1 MVIIFGENNKVEN
14 IGILTGEEAQAYVYF
29 LKEERKRHI
38 ENIDEATKI
47 IRGAKDPHSILTRI
61 GKKFV
66 NACVELWQ
74 SAIKRHEEDIKAI
87 DVLVTTLKGFYGI

>member
-14 IGILTGEEAQAYVYF
+14 IGILTIEEAEAYVCF
-29 LKEERKRHI
+29 LEWERERHEGEITLSETDIVDMEEFHRPDDNI
-38 ENIDEATKI
+38 EPMKQ
-47 IRGAKDPHSILTRI
+47 
-61 GKKFV
+61 F
-66 NACVELWQ
+66 WQ